1 MNLLK
6 YKCGGSKPTTYLHI
20 NQKLKV
26 MNNSYSIFCMA
37 MVMEKQNTMELDV
50 WWDKAIELY
59 DEFANSKFNDF
70 NQSEL
75 DCMNQFMASKA

>member
-1 MNLLK
+1 M
-6 YKCGGSKPTTYLHI
+6 TTYLHA

-37 MVMEKQNTMELDV
+37 MVMEKQNTKELDV
-50 WWDKAIELY
+50 WWDKAIKLY
-59 DEFANSKFNDF
+59 DEFANSEFNDF

-75 DCMNQFMASKA
+75 DCMNQFMASKAQ

>member
-1 MNLLK
+1 M
-6 YKCGGSKPTTYLHI
+6 TTYLHA

-26 MNNSYSIFCMA
+26 MNNSYSIFCMT
-37 MVMEKQNTMELDV
+37 MVMEKQNTKELDV

-59 DEFANSKFNDF
+59 DEFANSEFNDF

-75 DCMNQFMASKA
+75 DCMNQFMASKAQ